1 MEVCHWRQP
10 LAASVVSSA
19 FVMCRSMPWWAGYR
33 CKIQAC
39 FLSQGGYTVKDTS
52 SSRLDGFWIER
63 KYAPGSHLS
72 RNVFVAL
79 SSLCIFMRDPL
90 SNGCLV
96 LAFMSRF
103 TIWDSFSPNFMT
115 SVGLSQGT
123 GLSQTYLSAGMLLSQ
138 TYSTVLESHTVPLSF
153 PSHRCQ
159 DTGIIP
165 AISHCT
171 WSHPTHPEY
180 WDYPRHTLLYWV
192 SHSPTVLLPIP

>member
-19 FVMCRSMPWWAGYR
+19 FLMCRSMPWWATG
-33 CKIQAC
+33 
-39 FLSQGGYTVKDTS
+39 VKFKPVSWAKEDTQ
-52 SSRLDGFWIER
+52 SRILVAVGWMASGLKGNMHLVATF
-63 KYAPGSHLS
+63 PGMYSWH
-72 RNVFVAL
+72 
-79 SSLCIFMRDPL
+79 SLLHAYLRGPL

-103 TIWDSFSPNFMT
+103 AIWDSFSPNFMT
-115 SVGLSQGT
+115 SVGLFQGT

-165 AISHCT
+165 EISHCT
-171 WSHPTHPEY
+171 WSHPTNPEY